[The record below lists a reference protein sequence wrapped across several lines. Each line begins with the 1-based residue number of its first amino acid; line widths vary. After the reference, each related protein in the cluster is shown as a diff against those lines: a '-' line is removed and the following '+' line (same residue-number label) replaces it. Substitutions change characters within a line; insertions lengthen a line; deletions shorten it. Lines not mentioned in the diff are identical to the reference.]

1 MLYRPDSSKMWLP
14 KKPSAIAAVEDGH
27 RSAKGDMSKM
37 STTQVPAIDMKVRQF
52 AMQFQYFMISLVL
65 ISIWSLRA
73 ALAQDDHS
81 QTLTPQHQELTPDQK
96 SKASALV
103 KIVWESIERFK
114 DVSVAETEG
123 YVLQF
128 GCVSGPD
135 AGARTGT
142 W

>member
-1 MLYRPDSSKMWLP
+1 MLYRPDSSKMWLR

-52 AMQFQYFMISLVL
+52 EMQFQYFVISLVL
-65 ISIWSLRA
+65 ISIWSSR

-81 QTLTPQHQELTPDQK
+81 QTLTPHHQELTPDQM

>member
-1 MLYRPDSSKMWLP
+1 MLYRPDSSKVV
-14 KKPSAIAAVEDGH
+14 AEEAVSNSSSEDGH

-37 STTQVPAIDMKVRQF
+37 SKTQVPAIDMKVGQF
-52 AMQFQYFMISLVL
+52 AMQFQYFVISLVL
-65 ISIWSLRA
+65 ISIWSLR

-103 KIVWESIERFK
+103 KIVWESIERFT